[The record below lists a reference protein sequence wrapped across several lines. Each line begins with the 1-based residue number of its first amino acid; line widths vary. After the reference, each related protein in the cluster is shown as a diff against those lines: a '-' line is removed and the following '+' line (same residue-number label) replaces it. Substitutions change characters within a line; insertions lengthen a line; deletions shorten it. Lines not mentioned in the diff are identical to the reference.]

1 MEIGPR
7 ARSGSKECEG
17 NESGMALRVLA
28 WTTGRAEFP
37 ATWMRKAL
45 QRDMFGGER
54 FVLALYTLI
63 WVEGTGRHLGELEF
77 QREVLTEKE
86 I

>member
-45 QRDMFGGER
+45 QRDTFGGER
-54 FVLALYTLI
+54 VCVGFIHSDL
-63 WVEGTGRHLGELEF
+63 GRGDGEAS
-77 QREVLTEKE
+77 R
-86 I
+86 